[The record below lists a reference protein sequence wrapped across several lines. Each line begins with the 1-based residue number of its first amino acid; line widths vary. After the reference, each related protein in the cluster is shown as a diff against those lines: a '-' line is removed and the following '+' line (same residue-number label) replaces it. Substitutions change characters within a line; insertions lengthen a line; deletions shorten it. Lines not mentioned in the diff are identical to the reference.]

1 MTLFRTVEP
10 AVEPIT
16 LAEAKA
22 HLRIAHDSEDDL
34 LSGLIRAARQEV
46 EQATGSA
53 LIEQSW
59 RLVLDAWPEGNVVQL
74 KRSPVRQVLSVTVFD
89 ADGAASVLAPQ
100 DYQLDAMSS
109 PARLYLRSRPEPGLL
124 LNGIEIDF
132 SVGHGEA
139 GTDVPDLLKR
149 AVLILVAHWYEF
161 RGAYGPDSQ
170 PVSIPEEY
178 RRLIAGWRGPRLS

>member
-10 AVEPIT
+10 FVEPIT
-16 LAEAKA
+16 LAKAKA

-46 EQATGSA
+46 ERTTGSA

-59 RLVLDAWPEGNVVQL
+59 RLVLDAWPEGNIVEL
-74 KRSPVRQVLSVTVFD
+74 KRLPVRQVLSVTVFD
-89 ADGAASVLAPQ
+89 SDGAASVLSPE
-100 DYQLDAMSS
+100 DYQLDAISS
-109 PARLYLRSRPEPGLL
+109 PARLYLHSRPRPGLPI
-124 LNGIEIDF
+124 NGIEIDF
-132 SVGHGEA
+132 SAGYGEA

-161 RGAYGPDSQ
+161 RGAFGPDSQ
-170 PVSIPEEY
+170 PVSIPDEY
-178 RRLIAGWRGPRLS
+178 RRLITGWRGPRLV